1 MIHSLLGQ
9 SEVLTISG
17 VYLLTQN
24 QSLLG
29 GLMIAAGV
37 FGSFTRFAVNF
48 QTVNQVI
55 KNEKVEENDDEKFAR
70 ILSEITGQK

>member
-1 MIHSLLGQ
+1 
-9 SEVLTISG
+9 
-17 VYLLTQN
+17 
-24 QSLLG
+24 
-29 GLMIAAGV
+29 MIAAGV